1 MKFNI
6 KRLIVFDTVAL
17 VLLLVALGVASCLPL
32 TASFGSGVFDLDR
45 PCADIVLII
54 RSIVL
59 FAFVLVL
66 VINILWALGI
76 KKGKALPKTAII
88 SCISAFLVFGVVCSV
103 VVESNF
109 HYERKSCNNY
119 STYYE
124 GDESGVVPT
133 GDEKQ
138 NYPYYDTL
146 LGFKNIDDMLPQ
158 FGHEKYTLFGTEYRY
173 YTEGDCYFSD
183 EYFETDRADLEEYC
197 RDDITY
203 FKTKNNHLFNVFAR
217 QLGSAVAG
225 LTCTTGESDGV
236 NYSIYKEEDL
246 LYFCAKGDNEL
257 FVLYIENPKRYN
269 LSEDM
274 IIRDA
279 VGIYNAI
286 KK

>member
-1 MKFNI
+1 MNRNT
-6 KRLIVFDTVAL
+6 KRLIVFDIVTL
-17 VLLLVALGVASCLPL
+17 ILLLVGSGVAACLPL
-32 TASFGSGVFDLDR
+32 SASIGSSIFDLDR
-45 PCADIVLII
+45 PCADVVLII
-54 RSIVL
+54 NNIIY
-59 FAFVLVL
+59 FAFVLAL
-66 VINILWALGI
+66 IINII
-76 KKGKALPKTAII
+76 YIVCTKKGKVLPKAAII
-88 SCISAFLVFGVVCSV
+88 GCVSAFLLFCVVCTV
-103 VVESNF
+103 LVESNF

-119 STYYE
+119 STYFE

-133 GDEKQ
+133 GDDKQ

-236 NYSIYKEEDL
+236 NYSIYNGEDL
-246 LYFCAKGDNEL
+246 LYFCIMGDNEL
-257 FVLYIENPKRYN
+257 FVLYMENQRYYD
-269 LSEDM
+269 LTQDEL
-274 IIRDA
+274 IQDA
-279 VGIYNAI
+279 VGLYNAI